1 MNVVYHSSD
10 SFAVVTGVSITSLF
24 ENNKSADTINVWLIE
39 HDITQENKN
48 NLIKIANKYERKIYF
63 IPMPD
68 INSKWHLNL
77 KMIKDEWLFDSYV
90 RLFLDDILPV
100 SVERVLYL
108 DGDVLITDSLQE
120 LWHIDLQGKCA
131 AAVTD
136 SIGESYYE
144 MFRLSKNAR
153 YCNSGVILMDLIRW
167 RKQKIGDKFV

>member
-108 DGDVLITDSLQE
+108 DGDVLITDTR
-120 LWHIDLQGKCA
+120 IVA
-131 AAVTD
+131 
-136 SIGESYYE
+136 Y
-144 MFRLSKNAR
+144 
-153 YCNSGVILMDLIRW
+153 
-167 RKQKIGDKFV
+167 